1 MGADG
6 VISSRCR
13 GAVRRLAALT
23 ALLWGAFACGVPAS
37 DAGEAPAPETN
48 GVPAPGAGGVP
59 AAGAGGTPAP
69 GAAAAPG
76 DWPVYGGDWAS
87 RHYAP
92 LSQINAGNVA
102 QLAVAWTWESPDN
115 AKAREDPA
123 LTPWLFKSSP
133 LAIDG
138 TLYINTSLGFVVA
151 LDGATGEERWR
162 FDTGT
167 WLAGRPTNLGFNH
180 RGVAYWTDGEAARVL
195 VTTNDAKLWSLDAGT
210 GKPDPAFGEAG
221 RVDLTQGLGRE
232 IDAKHYSVI
241 GPPAIVR
248 NVAVVG
254 SSIFDGPTTR
264 QMPPGHVR
272 GYDVRNGRQRW
283 RFHTIP
289 QAGEVGVETWEGDAW
304 RVSGNT
310 NVWTTMSVDT
320 AAGYVYLPV
329 GTPTND
335 WYGGHRLGD
344 NLFAESLVCVDGA
357 TGERVWHFQM
367 VHHGLWDYDL
377 PAAPNLVDIVV
388 DGEAIKAVAQVSK
401 QGFVYVFNRLTGVPV
416 WPIVERPVLPST
428 VPGERASP
436 TQPFPTK
443 PAPFD
448 EQGFSDAT
456 LIDFTPELKAE
467 AKRIAAQYDQG
478 PLYTPPSL
486 KGTIQLPGWGG
497 GANWSGAGF
506 DPDTNILYVPSMTS
520 PMVVRLQ
527 ATEPGAEFRY
537 RRSYGVNRIAGP
549 DRLPLTKPPYA
560 RITAI
565 NLNTGEHVW
574 MTPHGEGIRQT
585 LIERGIPDPGP
596 VGAWGGTGPLVTK
609 TLLFLGHASDEP
621 PLLRAFDKA
630 TGAVTH
636 ALALPAAPTGTP
648 ITYLSGG
655 KQFIAVAAGGGDDAK
670 LMALALP

>member
-1 MGADG
+1 
-6 VISSRCR
+6 
-13 GAVRRLAALT
+13 
-23 ALLWGAFACGVPAS
+23 
-37 DAGEAPAPETN
+37 
-48 GVPAPGAGGVP
+48 
-59 AAGAGGTPAP
+59 
-69 GAAAAPG
+69 
-76 DWPVYGGDWAS
+76 
-87 RHYAP
+87 
-92 LSQINAGNVA
+92 
-102 QLAVAWTWESPDN
+102 
-115 AKAREDPA
+115 
-123 LTPWLFKSSP
+123 
-133 LAIDG
+133 
-138 TLYINTSLGFVVA
+138 
-151 LDGATGEERWR
+151 
-162 FDTGT
+162 
-167 WLAGRPTNLGFNH
+167 
-180 RGVAYWTDGEAARVL
+180 
-195 VTTNDAKLWSLDAGT
+195 
-210 GKPDPAFGEAG
+210 
-221 RVDLTQGLGRE
+221 
-232 IDAKHYSVI
+232 
-241 GPPAIVR
+241 
-248 NVAVVG
+248 
-254 SSIFDGPTTR
+254 
-264 QMPPGHVR
+264 
-272 GYDVRNGRQRW
+272 
-283 RFHTIP
+283 
-289 QAGEVGVETWEGDAW
+289 
-304 RVSGNT
+304 
-310 NVWTTMSVDT
+310 MSVDA

-388 DGEAIKAVAQVSK
+388 DGEPIKAVAQVSK
-401 QGFVYVFNRLTGVPV
+401 QGFVYVFNRLTGEPV
-416 WPIVERPVLPST
+416 WPIVERPVPQST

-527 ATEPGAEFRY
+527 ATEPGSEFRY
-537 RRSYGVNRIAGP
+537 RRSYGVNRISGP

-630 TGAVTH
+630 TGTVTH
-636 ALALPAAPTGTP
+636 ALALPGRAHWHAPSPT
-648 ITYLSGG
+648 
-655 KQFIAVAAGGGDDAK
+655 
-670 LMALALP
+670 